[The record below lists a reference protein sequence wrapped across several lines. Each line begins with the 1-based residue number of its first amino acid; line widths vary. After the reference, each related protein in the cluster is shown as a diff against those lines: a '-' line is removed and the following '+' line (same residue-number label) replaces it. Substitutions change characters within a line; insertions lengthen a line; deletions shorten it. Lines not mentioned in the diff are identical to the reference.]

1 MLLSIITSSKTTT
14 VKRGTQKQNLR
25 VVLPLPVSP
34 TIISVSLFLTSSTS
48 LFSTEPTTNN
58 KILLPELRSQKVS
71 KTSKSSAGK
80 PDAMGSDL
88 RCCRISCLPLQAN
101 QHEGSIPRPTN
112 ETIGREQRQQDKLA
126 PRELLLLL
134 LLLRWG
140 AGREG
145 WHLGR
150 RRRLPHPES
159 SHRRSPR
166 ARDGVWGSWSREGLE
181 LVVGFLVLRVWG
193 RQVHCRN
200 KLRWAA
206 EHVA

>member
-1 MLLSIITSSKTTT
+1 MLLSITSSKTTT
-14 VKRGTQKQNLR
+14 VKRGAQKQNLR

-71 KTSKSSAGK
+71 KTYKSSAGK

-112 ETIGREQRQQDKLA
+112 ETIGREQRQQDKSWHLA
-126 PRELLLLL
+126 NCCFCFCGEAPAEKDGISDDDADSRTLNLATAGAHEPATECGEA
-134 LLLRWG
+134 R
-140 AGREG
+140 AGR
-145 WHLGR
+145 
-150 RRRLPHPES
+150 
-159 SHRRSPR
+159 
-166 ARDGVWGSWSREGLE
+166 V
-181 LVVGFLVLRVWG
+181 
-193 RQVHCRN
+193 
-200 KLRWAA
+200 
-206 EHVA
+206 